1 MAKTAT
7 SRELEAIAA
16 LAPEIRE
23 RSREFESA
31 RRLPADLAR
40 KLAETGIFRM
50 AIAKAYGGAEL
61 HPSEWV
67 RVIEEISR
75 ADSSVGW
82 CAMISI
88 VTAVLSGFLPE
99 SSAREIYGANPLV
112 MTGGAVAPTGQAVPA
127 PGGYIVNG
135 YWQWGSGTQNCNWI
149 TGGALIFEGDKLR
162 TRSGGDPEI
171 RLMVFSTEQVEI
183 LDTWDSSGL
192 RGSGSHDFKVT
203 NAFVPSDRTF
213 AFGVDHP
220 FLETALYRFPLFG
233 LLAIGVCAVSL
244 GIARRAI
251 EEFIALAIKKT
262 PSWERRTLAQS
273 ARIQES
279 VAEAEA
285 AVRSSRAFLLEAIGA
300 AWEFAAAGHDPS
312 MEMRRE
318 IRLAAVN
325 ATWQSVKATDLMY
338 SMGGGSVVHSSHP
351 LQRCL
356 RDIHVITQHVMVN
369 RSVYEATGKL
379 FLGLGADPFFL

>member
-1 MAKTAT
+1 M
-7 SRELEAIAA
+7 IA
-16 LAPEIRE
+16 
-23 RSREFESA
+23 
-31 RRLPADLAR
+31 
-40 KLAETGIFRM
+40 
-50 AIAKAYGGAEL
+50 
-61 HPSEWV
+61 
-67 RVIEEISR
+67 
-75 ADSSVGW
+75 
-82 CAMISI
+82 I

-99 SSAREIYGANPLV
+99 SAAREIYGANPLV
-112 MTGGAVAPTGQAVPA
+112 MTGGAVAPTGQAIPA

-162 TRSGGDPEI
+162 TRPGSSDPEF
-171 RLMVFSTEQVEI
+171 RLMVFSANQVEI

-192 RGSGSHDFKVT
+192 RGTGSHDFKAT
-203 NAFVPSDRTF
+203 NAFVPKDRTF
-213 AFGVDHP
+213 AIRHRSSVLKTP
-220 FLETALYRFPLFG
+220 LYRFPLFG

-251 EEFIALAIKKT
+251 DEFIELAIKKT

-273 ARIQES
+273 ARVQES

-285 AVRSSRAFLLEAIGA
+285 ALRSSRAFLFEAIGA
-300 AWEFAAAGHDPS
+300 AWEFAAAGSDPS

-325 ATWQSVKATDLMY
+325 ATWQSVKAVDLMY

-356 RDIHVITQHVMVN
+356 RDIHVITQHRDGQSQCLRDDRKIISRHWLLN
-369 RSVYEATGKL
+369 H
-379 FLGLGADPFFL
+379 FFSKELDSQPKGDRDG

>member
-1 MAKTAT
+1 MAMI
-7 SRELEAIAA
+7 RELDAIAA
-16 LAPEIRE
+16 LVPEIE
-23 RSREFESA
+23 SRSREFESA

-40 KLAETGIFRM
+40 KLAEAGIFRM

-99 SSAREIYGANPLV
+99 SAAREIYGSNPLV
-112 MTGGAVAPTGQAVPA
+112 MTGGAVAPTGQAIPA
-127 PGGYIVNG
+127 PGGYVVNG

-162 TRSGGDPEI
+162 TRPGGDPEI
-171 RLMVFSTEQVEI
+171 RLMVFAADQVEI

-192 RGSGSHDFKVT
+192 RGTGSHDFKVT
-203 NAFVPSDRTF
+203 NAFVPNDRTY
-213 AFGVDHP
+213 AFGIDNP
-220 FLETALYRFPLFG
+220 FVKSVLYRFPLFG
-233 LLAIGVCAVSL
+233 LLAIGVCAASL

-251 EEFIALAIKKT
+251 DEFIELAIKKT

-285 AVRSSRAFLLEAIGA
+285 ALRSSRAFLHEAIGA
-300 AWEFAAAGHDPS
+300 AWDFAAAGNDPS

-318 IRLAAVN
+318 VRLAAVN

-356 RDIHVITQHVMVN
+356 RDIHVVTQHVMVN

-379 FLGLGADPFFL
+379 FLGLAADPFFL

>member
-1 MAKTAT
+1 MAII
-7 SRELEAIAA
+7 RELDAIAA
-16 LAPEIRE
+16 LLPEIRE
-23 RSREFESA
+23 RAREFESA

-40 KLAETGIFRM
+40 KMAETGIFRM

-67 RVIEEISR
+67 RVIEELSR

-99 SSAREIYGANPLV
+99 SSAREIYGENPLV

-162 TRSGGDPEI
+162 TRPSSNDPEI
-171 RLMVFSTEQVEI
+171 RLMVFSADQVEI

-203 NAFVPSDRTF
+203 NAFVPNDRTF
-213 AFGVDHP
+213 AFGIDHP
-220 FLETALYRFPLFG
+220 ALHTALYRFPLFG
-233 LLAIGVCAVSL
+233 LLAIGVCTVSL

-285 AVRSSRAFLLEAIGA
+285 ALRSSRAFLFEAIGA
-300 AWEFAAAGHDPS
+300 AWDFAAAGHDPS

-325 ATWQSVKATDLMY
+325 ATWQSVKAVDLAY